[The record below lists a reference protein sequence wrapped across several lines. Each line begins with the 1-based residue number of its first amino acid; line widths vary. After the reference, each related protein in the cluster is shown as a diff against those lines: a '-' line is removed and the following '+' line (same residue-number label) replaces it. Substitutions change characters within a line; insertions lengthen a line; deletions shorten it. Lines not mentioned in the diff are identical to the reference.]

1 MKIHLS
7 RREFL
12 GAASAASFTMI
23 PNALGA
29 PLLAGVA
36 RSGDFHAVAEHAA
49 AEPSPVSTVTIST
62 MTTPILFDPDQALG
76 SSMDILSHDVVEK
89 IYTPEMVK
97 QCLSAGWGPIT
108 YRQNTELSIGAW
120 HWNPNGTWSDA
131 ANKRGYFTGSAELKD
146 PIRHSYGYPLPH
158 RGHTRNGGA
167 ERGYSRLTDGNP
179 DTYWKSNPYLSSKF
193 TGEPDSA
200 HPQWVVIDLG
210 AHESISA
217 IKIDWAEPYALSYEL
232 QYWAPEKKNGESAG
246 NPMEHPTSGVW
257 TAFRG
262 VALPV
267 LQAGITNGQGGRTHI
282 PLPSTPVP
290 VRYLR
295 IWMTESSNTAYTGTN
310 ALHDPK
316 DPRSAAGY
324 AIREIYVGGMTPAG
338 EFVDLVQHRAD
349 QNQTVTQCSSIDPWH
364 SESDIDPLGDQTGLD
379 LFFTSGITNNLP
391 AMIPISLLYGTPDD
405 AAAQMA
411 YLKKRGYPISYVEM
425 GEEPDGQYML
435 PEDYAELYLQF
446 ATAMHRVDP
455 NLKLGGPVFEGV
467 NEDIKVWPDA
477 EGRTSWLGRFLDY
490 LKARDRITDLAFMS
504 FEHYPYP
511 PCEIVWADLFREPQ
525 LVSHI
530 LEVWREDGLPPN
542 VPMMNTESNVT
553 YGNAQQMVDIFAA
566 LWLADS
572 VGAFLSAGGAVYYH
586 SPIQPEPLRPGC
598 HGFGTYGN
606 YVADENLHVKTFTS
620 QYHASRL
627 INLEWV
633 QHRTGTHKL
642 YPASCDLRDA
652 TGHTLITAYAVDR
665 PDGNWSLM
673 LINKDQSNPHAVRIA
688 FDGAPRKDLTGPI
701 THITF
706 GSDQYMWKSEGP
718 NGHPNPNEPP
728 VTKTLPAGTSSIMLP
743 RASVTI
749 VRGKLGS

>member
-1 MKIHLS
+1 MKSSDIS

-12 GAASAASFTMI
+12 GAAGAAAALTMVPTSLRGAASQAGNPVSEIPSIRIASSAA
-23 PNALGA
+23 
-29 PLLAGVA
+29 
-36 RSGDFHAVAEHAA
+36 
-49 AEPSPVSTVTIST
+49 
-62 MTTPILFDPDQALG
+62 PILFDPDKALG

-89 IYTPEMVK
+89 IYTPQMVK

-120 HWNPNGTWSDA
+120 HWNPTGAWSDP
-131 ANKRGYFTGSAELKD
+131 ANHRGYFTGSTELKE

-167 ERGYSRLTDGNP
+167 EHGYSRLTDGNP
-179 DTYWKSNPYLSSKF
+179 NTYWKSNPYLASKF
-193 TGEPDSA
+193 TGQPDSA

-210 AHESISA
+210 AHELITV
-217 IKIDWAEPYALSYEL
+217 IQIDWAEPYARSYEV
-232 QYWAPEKKNGESAG
+232 QYWAAEKKEGDSGE
-246 NPMEHPTSGVW
+246 NPMERATSGVW
-257 TAFRG
+257 TAF
-262 VALPV
+262 PN
-267 LQAGITNGQGGRTHI
+267 GIVTGGKGARATI
-282 PLPSTPVP
+282 SLSSTPHP

-295 IWMTESSNTAYTGTN
+295 IWMTQSSNTADARPN
-310 ALHDPK
+310 AMHDFK
-316 DPRSAAGY
+316 DLRSEVGY
-324 AIREIYVGGMTPAG
+324 AIREIYVGTVTPAG
-338 EFVDLVQHRAD
+338 EFVDLVQHRPD
-349 QNQTVTQCSSIDPWH
+349 QNQTATFCSSIDPWH
-364 SESDIDPLGDQTGLD
+364 SESDLDSRGDQTGLD

-446 ATAMHRVDP
+446 ATALHRVNPD
-455 NLKLGGPVFEGV
+455 LRLGGPIFEGV

-477 EGRTSWLGRFLDY
+477 QGRTSWLGRFLDY
-490 LKARDRITDLAFMS
+490 LKARNRLSDLTFMS

-511 PCEIVWADLFREPQ
+511 PCEIVWADLFREPE

-530 LEVWREDGLPPN
+530 LEVWRQDGLPAN

-553 YGNAQQMVDIFAA
+553 YGNAQQMADIFSA
-566 LWLADS
+566 LWLCDS
-572 VGAFLSAGGAVYYH
+572 VGAFLTAGGAVYYH

-606 YVADENLHVKTFTS
+606 YVADEHLNIKTFTA

-633 QHRTGTHKL
+633 QHRMGIHKL
-642 YPASCDLRDA
+642 YPASCDLKDSA
-652 TGHTLITAYAVDR
+652 GHTLITAYAVAR
-665 PDGNWSLM
+665 PHGDWSLM
-673 LINKDQSNPHAVRIA
+673 VINKDQSNPHEVRIA
-688 FDGAPRKDLTGPI
+688 FDDGRGFSGPI
-701 THITF
+701 SLVTF
-706 GSDQYMWKSEGP
+706 GSEQYMWKSDGP
-718 NGHPNPNEPP
+718 NGHPEPNDPP
-728 VTKTLPAGTSSIMLP
+728 LARSLAAGTQAVILP
-743 RASVTI
+743 KASVTI
-749 VRGKLGS
+749 LRAKAA